1 MNSKLVLL
9 TPVFTYNMCF
19 LDLVPQLQ
27 CKFPVKRYNKNS
39 NLRIKIFFKDFL
51 AIFRAIVKFNL
62 FAFYS
67 NKMLVISD

>member
-27 CKFPVKRYNKNS
+27 CKFPVKRYDKNS

-51 AIFRAIVKFNL
+51 
-62 FAFYS
+62 
-67 NKMLVISD
+67 LVIFKTNLHKTLSKETY